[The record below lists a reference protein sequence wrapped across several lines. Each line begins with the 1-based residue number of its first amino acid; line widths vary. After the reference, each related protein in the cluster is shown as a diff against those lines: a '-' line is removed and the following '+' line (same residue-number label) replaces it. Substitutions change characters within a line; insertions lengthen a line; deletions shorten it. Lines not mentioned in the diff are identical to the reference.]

1 MVNSEGHQSWT
12 ASGLQQLAFSTQELT
27 TESSALLANGLADHR
42 GNDSLPEAQ
51 SSLLEPDEDI
61 HKPKKSFVC
70 VSHNNTEFA
79 DAVCLQEPEQVSVI
93 PGEAPLDP
101 SPLASAQRHEASI
114 LSTLPRSND
123 NCCGNISLPVP
134 VAEGQSNQVVQNHAG
149 QTVDLNSGCVTTDFE
164 GLEPISN
171 GHVSRP
177 PEDLCPILNL
187 DSTPTLTV
195 PSTVPA
201 TVPDSGRRVL
211 DLPRIVKHKPSSITF
226 SHYTCPSG
234 ADGHAFVNESSDD
247 GASSPEEEEED
258 DDHGDGDDDDDD
270 DDDVF
275 PELPQSR
282 ELLVNHRQRSTGKDK
297 QKRRGAVSA
306 RAESDQMAR
315 NCGYE
320 EEEETSRKEVC
331 CY

>member
-12 ASGLQQLAFSTQELT
+12 ASGLQQLAFSTWELT
-27 TESSALLANGLADHR
+27 TESSALSANGSADRR

-51 SSLLEPDEDI
+51 SSLLEPDEST
-61 HKPKKSFVC
+61 HKLKKSFDC
-70 VSHNNTEFA
+70 VSHNNIEFA
-79 DAVCLQEPEQVSVI
+79 DAVCLEEPEQVSVI
-93 PGEAPLDP
+93 PGEAPLDT
-101 SPLASAQRHEASI
+101 SPLPSAQ
-114 LSTLPRSND
+114 LSGAGIVLTLPQSND
-123 NCCGNISLPVP
+123 NCCGKISLPVP
-134 VAEGQSNQVVQNHAG
+134 VAEGQSDQMVQNH
-149 QTVDLNSGCVTTDFE
+149 TVDLNSGCVETDFE
-164 GLEPISN
+164 RLEPISN
-171 GHVSRP
+171 GHVFRP
-177 PEDLCPILNL
+177 PEDTCPILNL

-195 PSTVPA
+195 PATVPA
-201 TVPDSGRRVL
+201 IVPDSGRRVL

-234 ADGHAFVNESSDD
+234 ANCQGFVNESSDD
-247 GASSPEEEEED
+247 GASSPGEED
-258 DDHGDGDDDDDD
+258 DGHDDGDDDDD

-306 RAESDQMAR
+306 RAEIDHTAR

-320 EEEETSRKEVC
+320 AEEETSSKEVC
-331 CY
+331 YY